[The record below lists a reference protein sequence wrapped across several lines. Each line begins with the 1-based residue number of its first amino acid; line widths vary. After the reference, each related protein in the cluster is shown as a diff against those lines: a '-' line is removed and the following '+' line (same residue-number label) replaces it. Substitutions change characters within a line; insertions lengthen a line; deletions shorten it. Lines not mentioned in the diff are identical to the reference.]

1 MLGKI
6 KTVLQMFAIIFLM
19 LKKFAICICR
29 YSNGSD
35 LVMGC
40 NDRISCKWN
49 SIFHTIKRYCYGVN
63 VNGRTVR
70 LSEKNKHLTIGSCE
84 SFTAGLFCAKL
95 AEISGASAVLKGG
108 IVTYATDIKT
118 NVVGVSSEVVEK
130 DGVISSSRKKKWH

>member
-1 MLGKI
+1 MQKEKLLLRNAGENKNSV
-6 KTVLQMFAIIFLM
+6 TDVCNYFPNA
-19 LKKFAICICR
+19 KKFAICICR

-70 LSEKNKHLTIGSCE
+70 LSENKHLTIGSCE

-95 AEISGASAVLKGG
+95 AKS
-108 IVTYATDIKT
+108 
-118 NVVGVSSEVVEK
+118 VEQALC
-130 DGVISSSRKKKWH
+130 